1 MIIAKL
7 MGGLGNQLFQYAAA
21 RRLSIHHNTPLRLDI
36 DFFEKYKLHAYGLN
50 HFCIKEEFADTD
62 EIATLKWTPRNS
74 LAKSS
79 LIYRPLHAIERNFR
93 RSIFYER
100 KLRPYDP
107 NILNTPFDVYL
118 DGYWQSEKYFSD
130 VESIIRREFT
140 FRNKPDDR
148 NRNLAEEISKTE
160 SVSVHVRRGDL
171 VSDPKNRIFATCSQ
185 NYYYRCAAMIAEK
198 VANPHFYI
206 FSDDSNWVKANLHLD
221 GATTFVTHND
231 AAKAHEDL
239 RLMSLCKHHII
250 ANSSFSWWGA
260 WLGTNSN
267 KIIFAPVRWFNDPS
281 FDTRDLIP
289 STWIKL

>member
-1 MIIAKL
+1 MIIVKL

-21 RRLSIHHNTPLRLDI
+21 RRLSIHHNTPLKLDI
-36 DFFEKYKLHAYGLN
+36 GFFKNDLLRSYDLS
-50 HFCIKEEFADTD
+50 HFCIQGEFASTE
-62 EIATLKWTPRNS
+62 EIAALKWAPRNS
-74 LAKSS
+74 LTKFS
-79 LIYRPLHAIERNFR
+79 LVYRPIHAIERNFR

-107 NILNTPFDVYL
+107 NILNTPPNVYL

-130 VESIIRREFT
+130 VEGIIGHEFT
-140 FRNKPDDR
+140 FRDVLDDR
-148 NRNLAEEISKTE
+148 NRKVAEEISNTQ
-160 SVSVHVRRGDL
+160 SVSVHIRRGDL
-171 VSDPKNRIFATCSQ
+171 VSDPKNRIFASCSQ
-185 NYYYRCAAMIAEK
+185 DYYYRCAAMIAER

-221 GATTFVTHND
+221 DATTFVTHND

-260 WLGTNSN
+260 WLGTNPN
-267 KIIFAPVRWFNDPS
+267 KVVFAPNRWFNDPS